1 VEEWHIL
8 FLVFTLR
15 DPLHHCQKIPS
26 DKYGLV
32 DSDDDSSLVV
42 GTRKAP
48 PVDSSIQ
55 TLMAKLFYKTPKRES
70 DHPKLSTR
78 MSSTKIPVVPAK
90 SNSSTIV
97 F

>member
-1 VEEWHIL
+1 MAYSVPCFHSQRSTTSL
-8 FLVFTLR
+8 SKDT
-15 DPLHHCQKIPS
+15 PS